1 MDAKTNIK
9 KKRVAAYARVSTLS
23 EEQSES
29 YETQVNYY
37 TNYIKSNENWEFVK
51 VYSDKGIS
59 GLSAEK
65 RLGFMSMIE
74 DAKNKKMDLILVKSI
89 SRFARN
95 VVEAQKYLRELK
107 MFDVEVKFEREN
119 ISSFDQTADM
129 TFNMLAAVAQE
140 ESRAISERV
149 KWANNKRV
157 EQGIRR
163 LGNGKIIGYDEI
175 DGVLI
180 PNKDSW
186 LVVEVFKKYV
196 QGETYKS
203 IVECINKELNYDL
216 LTIPIVRYML
226 KNEVYVGDR
235 LIQKRPPQ
243 NYITKRPDKNASYK
257 SYYITDDHKPIISRK
272 LWIEAQNK
280 IALKGSREESHFMF
294 GKIYCASCGA
304 VMKRKKTT
312 KKGEDVYVWK
322 CSDRLKGKKGNG
334 CKNKFILEED
344 LLDEIK
350 LKFNWRKMFENKF
363 NQKVQRIYVGEKIK
377 FKLYR

>member
-1 MDAKTNIK
+1 MIIRKIPPKTNIN

-23 EEQSES
+23 EEQAES

-37 TNYIKSNENWEFVK
+37 TNYIKNNENWEFVK

-149 KWANNKRV
+149 KWANNKRA

-175 DGVLI
+175 DGILT

-196 QGETYKS
+196 QGETYKL
-203 IVECINKELNYDL
+203 IVECINKKLNYNL

-235 LIQKRPPQ
+235 LIQKIPPQ
-243 NYITKRPDKNASYK
+243 NYITKRPDKNTSYK
-257 SYYITDDHKPIISRK
+257 SYY
-272 LWIEAQNK
+272 

-294 GKIYCASCGA
+294 GKVYCASCGA
-304 VMKRKKTT
+304 VMKRKKTL

-350 LKFNWRKMFENKF
+350 RKFNWRKMFENKF